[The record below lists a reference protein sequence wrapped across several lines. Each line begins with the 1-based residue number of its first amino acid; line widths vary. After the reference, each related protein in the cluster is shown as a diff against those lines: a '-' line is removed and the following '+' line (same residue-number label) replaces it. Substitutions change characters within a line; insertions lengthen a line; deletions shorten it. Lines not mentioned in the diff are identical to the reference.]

1 MVSFDLYKDL
11 NGKGG
16 PFAYRMLPALLWK
29 LCVFVLQPLHARYPG
44 LHMPVFNEP
53 FSSDEDWFVAGLT
66 FFSML
71 GTLLV
76 GRRLLRTIDRRWGF
90 EWMVLGLGYAAY
102 FDTILVLNRN
112 LYYPYDLLALF
123 LFSLLI
129 YLAYRD
135 RMVLFTVVLTVA
147 MLNKETAVMAIL
159 FYFGLQYGRRPLG
172 RLLLQCGGMGLL
184 AVGVRLAQRSYIHS
198 LCPTCH
204 GMVQDQV
211 SENLRQLLNPLFW
224 LSVSS
229 VFGYGYVAV
238 LLFWR
243 DIPKRI
249 RVTTV
254 LVFAGWI
261 AAISVFGVVR
271 EIRIFSELS
280 VLLLLAAALGV
291 HGWLEKRQLN
301 AIVAP

>member
-1 MVSFDLYKDL
+1 
-11 NGKGG
+11 
-16 PFAYRMLPALLWK
+16 
-29 LCVFVLQPLHARYPG
+29 
-44 LHMPVFNEP
+44 
-53 FSSDEDWFVAGLT
+53 
-66 FFSML
+66 
-71 GTLLV
+71 
-76 GRRLLRTIDRRWGF
+76 
-90 EWMVLGLGYAAY
+90 
-102 FDTILVLNRN
+102 
-112 LYYPYDLLALF
+112 
-123 LFSLLI
+123 
-129 YLAYRD
+129 
-135 RMVLFTVVLTVA
+135 
-147 MLNKETAVMAIL
+147 
-159 FYFGLQYGRRPLG
+159 
-172 RLLLQCGGMGLL
+172 
-184 AVGVRLAQRSYIHS
+184 
-198 LCPTCH
+198 
-204 GMVQDQV
+204 MVQDQV